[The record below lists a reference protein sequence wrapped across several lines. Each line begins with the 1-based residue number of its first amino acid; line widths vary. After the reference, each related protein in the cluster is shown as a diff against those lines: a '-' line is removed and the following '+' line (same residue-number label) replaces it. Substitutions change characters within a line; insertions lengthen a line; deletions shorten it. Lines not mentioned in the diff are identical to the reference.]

1 MENENEYT
9 VNDVINA
16 AINGEVFDLQK
27 AFNNVMTNKIEYA
40 LELKRQEIGQTVG
53 IKEEE

>member
-9 VNDVINA
+9 VNDVVNA
-16 AINGEVFDLQK
+16 AINGEVVDLQK
-27 AFNNVMTNKIEYA
+27 AFNNVMANKIEYA